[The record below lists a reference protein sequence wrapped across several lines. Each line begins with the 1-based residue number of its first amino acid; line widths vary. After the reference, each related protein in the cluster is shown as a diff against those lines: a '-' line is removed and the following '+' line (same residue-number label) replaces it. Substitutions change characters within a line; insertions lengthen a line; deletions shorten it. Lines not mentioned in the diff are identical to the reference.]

1 MDECIELLHK
11 VLLVRCIDRRL
22 LHEYLHAV
30 SSDSE
35 EKRIADHITD
45 PSEKCD
51 DKDIKESHR
60 CKKCT
65 CNRYEWSLDDHQP
78 EHDKIPSFCERIY
91 DSGIEILCE
100 IHRKIREK
108 LQGFVLR
115 EITQKR
121 APSRMSSHS

>member
-11 VLLVRCIDRRL
+11 VLLVRRIDRRL
-22 LHEYLHAV
+22 LREYLHAV

-78 EHDKIPSFCERIY
+78 KHDKIPSFCECVH
-91 DSGIEILCE
+91 DSCIEILCE
-100 IHRKIREK
+100 IHRKLERSYRDLFFEK
-108 LQGFVLR
+108 SLR
-115 EITQKR
+115 KEF
-121 APSRMSSHS
+121 PVV